1 MSLSQQTCEPCKNYV
16 PPLTVE
22 KVSELVT
29 ELNSEWKATEN
40 TRLTRTMKCADFL
53 AAVALI
59 NQIAEIA
66 EAEGH
71 HPNLRLY
78 DYKYLEIQ
86 LYTHKI
92 GGLHQNDFILA
103 AKIDQIL

>member
-1 MSLSQQTCEPCKNYV
+1 MSLSQQTCEPCNHWV
-16 PPLTVE
+16 PPLAVD
-22 KVSELVT
+22 KVAELAK
-29 ELNSEWKATEN
+29 ELRSEWKTTSN
-40 TRLTRTMKCADFL
+40 TRLTRTIKCKDFTT
-53 AAVALI
+53 AVNLI
-59 NQIAEIA
+59 NQIAAIA
-66 EAEGH
+66 EEQGH

>member
-16 PPLTVE
+16 PPLTLE
-22 KVSELVT
+22 KVSELGKQ
-29 ELNSEWKATEN
+29 LHPDWKTTEN
-40 TRLTRTMKCADFL
+40 TRLTRTIKCKDFM
-53 AAVALI
+53 AGVALI
-59 NQIAEIA
+59 NQIAQIA
-66 EAEGH
+66 EAQGH

-78 DYKYLEIQ
+78 DYKFLEIQ

-103 AKIDQIL
+103 AKIDETL

>member
-1 MSLSQQTCEPCKNYV
+1 MSLFQQTCEPCKNYV
-16 PPLTVE
+16 PPLDIE
-22 KVSELVT
+22 KVNELIG
-29 ELNSEWKATEN
+29 ELNPEWKATEN
-40 TRLTRTMKCADFL
+40 TRLTRTVKCSDFM
-53 AAVALI
+53 AGVALI
-59 NQIAEIA
+59 NQIAQLA
-66 EAEGH
+66 EAQGH

-78 DYKYLEIQ
+78 DYKFLEIQ

>member
-16 PPLTVE
+16 PPLEIE
-22 KVSELVT
+22 KVSELAK
-29 ELNSEWKATEN
+29 ELNPEWKTTGN
-40 TRLTRTMKCADFL
+40 TRLTRTIKCKDFMS
-53 AAVALI
+53 AVNLI
-59 NQIAEIA
+59 NQIAAIA
-66 EAEGH
+66 EEQGH
-71 HPNLRLY
+71 HPNLKLY